1 MWGCVFFKIVIMM
14 IIFLFVFIL
23 VFYVILDKEYI
34 VIVVYVK
41 FMEYEGVEY
50 FIVGLMNEDIE

>member
-1 MWGCVFFKIVIMM
+1 M